1 MWFNLSVGFSI
12 LPKSCIMGLVE
23 QDHIGLVLDVL
34 KGITLGFMWDVLGFQ
49 IMKKIAISTI

>member
-1 MWFNLSVGFSI
+1 
-12 LPKSCIMGLVE
+12 MGLVE